1 YVPFKEDLNTE
12 GLDITDEVMDELLSV
27 KKEYW
32 TEDIENQKEFFAQFG
47 DRLPKEI
54 SDELKALEERIN
66 G

>member
-1 YVPFKEDLNTE
+1 EDLNTE